1 MICTVGI
8 RVEPSGS
15 APTRSEPAERRAWP
29 APDSWLRRPAAAVI
43 ALMLGAAA
51 LRFGTLDVQS
61 IWLDES
67 ATIVLVRRGLGGM
80 LSHLSSSESTPP
92 LYYVLVWAWT
102 RLFGAGP
109 LGFRSFSALAGVLTV
124 PVLYAAGRQ
133 ISVRIGLW
141 AAALAAVNPAM
152 YYYSQETRAY
162 ALVVLL
168 SAAALVLWQRAL
180 ERSDRRSLWLW
191 SGMSILAVL
200 THYFAAFPFLAEA
213 VVLARRR
220 GFRPTLAPVGAVLLV
235 GLALVPLAL
244 RQRADGKSNW
254 IESASLVSRI
264 AESAKQFLVGLYG
277 PLEVLAALLAALLA
291 GGAVALLLR
300 YGDRRERHSARDM
313 AIVAGVAIALPLL
326 LAASRLVDVFDG
338 RNMIAAWAPCAVIVA
353 IGLGVA
359 RAPRAGA
366 ALGAGLCAV
375 SLAVIAAT
383 NALPA
388 YQRDDWRGAAHALPA
403 HARDRVIVG
412 PRNSALP
419 LSIYLPATREAAGP
433 YVAARELD
441 FLALRRR
448 RTGRSPAA
456 PDVPTSAPAGF
467 RLVQLRRTE
476 SYAAARF
483 VSARTIRVP
492 VRALRRISGERE
504 AEVIVQR

>member
-1 MICTVGI
+1 MGV
-8 RVEPSGS
+8 RVERGDPIPSGY
-15 APTRSEPAERRAWP
+15 APAERRAWP
-29 APDSWLRRPAAAVI
+29 AADSWLRRPAAAVI
-43 ALMLGAAA
+43 ALMLGAAV
-51 LRFGTLDVQS
+51 LRFATLDVQS

-67 ATIVLVRRGLGGM
+67 ATMVLVRRGLVGHALAPALERVGAAA
-80 LSHLSSSESTPP
+80 
-92 LYYVLVWAWT
+92 VLRARMGLDAAVRRRAA
-102 RLFGAGP
+102 RLPRLLCARRSADRPGP
-109 LGFRSFSALAGVLTV
+109 LRGRAAFS
-124 PVLYAAGRQ
+124 P
-133 ISVRIGLW
+133 RIGLW

-152 YYYSQETRAY
+152 YYYSQEARAY

-200 THYFAAFPFLAEA
+200 THYFAAFLFLAEA

-235 GLALVPLAL
+235 GIALLPLAL

-254 IESASLVSRI
+254 IEGASLASRI

-291 GGAVALLLR
+291 AGAVALLLR
-300 YGDRRERHSARDM
+300 YGDRRERASARDM
-313 AIVAGVAIALPLL
+313 AIVAGTAIALPLL
-326 LAASRLVDVFDG
+326 LAASRLVDVYDG
-338 RNMIAAWAPCAVIVA
+338 RNIIAVWAPCAVVVA

-375 SLAVIAAT
+375 SLGVIAAT

-403 HARDRVIVG
+403 HARERVIVG

-419 LSIYLPATREAAGP
+419 LSIYLPATREAAGR

-441 FLALRRR
+441 FVALRRR

-456 PDVPTSAPAGF
+456 PAVPTRAPAGF
-467 RLVQLRRTE
+467 RLVQAPPDRKLRR
-476 SYAAARF
+476 RPF
-483 VSARTIRVP
+483 R
-492 VRALRRISGERE
+492 VRAHDEGAGGGPAPHQRR
-504 AEVIVQR
+504 A